1 MFMEKH
7 DIIVIGAG
15 PVGAYTSEMCRK
27 TLRTLLIDQKE
38 EPGSPIQCSGLISR
52 NVDSFFRPSGCI
64 EHTVKGAVLHSPGGG
79 KLELMKKKTAAYV
92 IDRQRFDRSL
102 LDRNKSDKLLGT
114 RVRKISV
121 TGKGVTVST
130 DKGTLCSDVLVGA
143 DGPNSIARRH
153 FRQRAE
159 TVPGIIAIEDK
170 PGEED
175 FVELWFDRKLTDGFL
190 WRIPR
195 GQRTEYGML
204 GAGSSFPILR
214 RFFRL
219 GEFEKRAGSIPFG
232 LHRTFFSRTL
242 LVGDAA
248 SQTKP
253 WSGGGIIYGMACGRI
268 ASDVLREAFRKN
280 DFSEAFLS
288 RYEERWHKT
297 IGRSIRAGLMFREL
311 YKSLTNKQI
320 DNIFKSLE
328 GMDMSRLDM
337 DFPLMDILD

>member
-1 MFMEKH
+1 MEKH

-15 PVGAYTSEMCRK
+15 PSGAYVSGQCSK
-27 TLRTLLIDQKE
+27 TLRTLLIDQKK

-52 NVDSFFRPSGCI
+52 NVDRFFRPSGCI
-64 EHTVKGAVLHSPGGG
+64 EHTVRGAVLHSPGGG
-79 KLELMKKKTAAYV
+79 KLELMKKRTTAYV

-102 LDRNKSDKLLGT
+102 LDRSRSEKLLGT

-130 DKGTLCSDVLVGA
+130 EGETLKSEILVGA
-143 DGPNSIARRH
+143 DGPSSLVRKH
-153 FRQRAE
+153 FRQRSE
-159 TVPGIIAIEDK
+159 SVPGIIAIEDK

-175 FVELWFDRKLTDGFL
+175 FVELWFDKKRTDGFL

-195 GQRTEYGML
+195 GRRTEYGML
-204 GAGSSFPILR
+204 GAGCSFPVLK
-214 RFFRL
+214 RFFKLRN
-219 GEFEKRAGSIPFG
+219 FDKRAGILPFG
-232 LHRTFFSRTL
+232 LHRTSFTRTL

-253 WSGGGIIYGMACGRI
+253 WSGGGIVYGMACGRI
-268 ASDVLREAFRKN
+268 AAEVLKEAFRKN
-280 DFSEAFLS
+280 DFSESFLS
-288 RYEERWHKT
+288 IYEERWHRT

-311 YKSLTNKQI
+311 YKSLTNRQI

-328 GMDMSRLDM
+328 GMDTSRLDM
-337 DFPLMDILD
+337 DFPLMDILK